1 MEGLSLFLMIY
12 AILINLI
19 GLYVMNADKKRAQ
32 RNEWRIK
39 EQTLWTIAIIG
50 GALGATIGM
59 NLYRHKTKHASFRFG
74 LPALVVVHLALLL
87 IYM

>member
-1 MEGLSLFLMIY
+1 MFLMIY

-59 NLYRHKTKHASFRFG
+59 SLYRHKTKHASFRFG

>member
-1 MEGLSLFLMIY
+1 
-12 AILINLI
+12 
-19 GLYVMNADKKRAQ
+19 MNADKKRAQ

-59 NLYRHKTKHASFRFG
+59 SLYRHKTKHASFRFG

>member
-1 MEGLSLFLMIY
+1 MFLMIY

>member
-1 MEGLSLFLMIY
+1 LFLIIY
-12 AILINLI
+12 AVFINLV
-19 GLYVMNADKKRAQ
+19 GLYVMNTDKKRAK

-39 EQTLWTIAIIG
+39 EQTIWTIAIIG

-59 NLYRHKTKHASFRFG
+59 NLYRHKTKHASFRLG
-74 LPALVVVHLALLL
+74 LPSLVIIHVALLL